1 MQTTL
6 NPARRGALMTPVT
19 PDALHRLAG
28 WAGLLGGALLLV
40 ATARRGGLIP
50 ENAFTHAIAPP
61 ASALELFT
69 LTALYLRQRDRTG
82 VLGLV
87 GYAVNLLGLAGLFA
101 VEFATHA
108 IFPYLSGSTR
118 DELLAGPTRGFLLT
132 IALTFLLGVVL
143 FSVTSLRARV
153 FPVPAVVLYLVG
165 FAPAALRGIVP
176 EAVYLAGLTIG
187 GLGILWLSAALVRPL
202 GAREAPFI

>member
-1 MQTTL
+1 
-6 NPARRGALMTPVT
+6 MTPVT
-19 PDALHRLAG
+19 PDTLYRLAG

-69 LTALYLRQRDRTG
+69 LTALYLRQRERTG

-87 GYAVNLLGLAGLFA
+87 GFATNLLGLAGLFA
-101 VEFATHA
+101 VEFSTHA
-108 IFPYLSGSTR
+108 IFPYLSEGTR
-118 DELLAGPTRGFLLT
+118 DDLLAGPTRGFFLT
-132 IALTFLLGVVL
+132 VALTFLLGVVL
-143 FSVTSLRARV
+143 FGVASLRARV
-153 FPVPAVVLYLVG
+153 FPMPAVALYLLG

-176 EAVYLAGLTIG
+176 EAVYLAGLTVG
-187 GLGILWLSAALVRPL
+187 GLGVLWLSVALVRPF
-202 GAREAPFI
+202 GAGEEPSI

>member
-6 NPARRGALMTPVT
+6 NPARRGTLMTPVT
-19 PDALHRLAG
+19 PDALYRLAG
-28 WAGLLGGALLLV
+28 WAGLVGGALLLV

-61 ASALELFT
+61 ASALELFA
-69 LTALYLRQRDRTG
+69 LTALYLRQRDRAG

-108 IFPYLSGSTR
+108 IFPYLSVATR
-118 DELLAGPTRGFLLT
+118 DELLAGPTRGFLLA

-143 FSVTSLRARV
+143 FGVASLRARV
-153 FPVPAVVLYLVG
+153 FPVPAVILYLAG

-176 EAVYLAGLTIG
+176 EAVYLAGLTVG
-187 GLGILWLSAALVRPL
+187 GLGILWLSVALVRPL
-202 GAREAPFI
+202 SARGEPFI